1 MSYMKKYRLMIV
13 ALLMT
18 MLAGCAIDNMDEP
31 SSHVHGRIV
40 YQGNPIGVRSTGGAV
55 KLEIWQG
62 QFGAEAAMD
71 VYVAQDGSF
80 SAMIYDGPCRLV
92 AKDGV
97 GPWENRHDTI
107 HFDVK
112 GNVELDY
119 PVVPYFTISDEQY
132 SLSPDSVLTATFRV
146 ERVSQTAAVQACG
159 LIVNRTRFVDMT
171 SSDGSVAGIQD
182 GEGNVTATFDLK
194 TLMRE
199 QKFLFARV
207 YVKIRDVEEAIYSVE
222 PYQVK

>member
-1 MSYMKKYRLMIV
+1 MKKYRMMIV
-13 ALLMT
+13 ALLAAL
-18 MLAGCAIDNMDEP
+18 LAGCAIDNMDEP
-31 SSHVHGRIV
+31 TSHVHGRIV
-40 YQGNPIGVRSTGGAV
+40 YQGQPLGVRSTGGAV

-71 VYVAQDGSF
+71 VYVAQDGTF

-107 HFDVK
+107 YFDMK
-112 GNVELDY
+112 GSIELDY
-119 PVVPYFTISDEQY
+119 PVTPYFTISDEHY
-132 SLSPDSVLTATFRV
+132 SLAPDSVLTATFRV
-146 ERVSQTAAVQACG
+146 NRVSDEAVMQACG

-171 SSDGSVAGIQD
+171 SSDGSVAGQVD
-182 GEGNVTATFDLK
+182 AQGVVTAKFDLK
-194 TLMRE
+194 QLMRE

-207 YVKIRDVEEAIYSVE
+207 YVKIRDVEEALYSVE

>member
-1 MSYMKKYRLMIV
+1 MKKYRMMIV
-13 ALLMT
+13 ALLAAL
-18 MLAGCAIDNMDEP
+18 LAGCAIDNMDEP
-31 SSHVHGRIV
+31 ASHVHGRIV
-40 YQGNPIGVRSTGGAV
+40 YQGQPLGVRSTGGAV

-71 VYVAQDGSF
+71 VYVAQDGTF

-107 HFDVK
+107 YFDMK
-112 GNVELDY
+112 GSIELDY
-119 PVVPYFTISDEQY
+119 PVTPYFTISDEHY
-132 SLSPDSVLTATFRV
+132 SLAPDSVLTATFRV
-146 ERVSQTAAVQACG
+146 NRVSDEAVMQACG

-171 SSDGSVAGIQD
+171 SSDGSVAGQVD
-182 GEGNVTATFDLK
+182 AQGVVTAKFDLK
-194 TLMRE
+194 QLMRE

-207 YVKIRDVEEAIYSVE
+207 YVKIRDVEEALYSVE
-222 PYQVK
+222 SYQVK